1 MPDFDIYLS
10 YCVLV
15 LGLVSLVRLAIFMV
29 GADLYDI
36 RKTARVS
43 RAKTTFRPFVSV
55 IIPAH
60 NEEVCIIRTVESV
73 LANDYAR
80 KRIVVVDDGSTDTT
94 YSRLQRFK
102 KRNNLS
108 QLTIVRQKN
117 GGKATAIN
125 NAFKNH
131 TRGSGLVMVLD
142 ADSIL
147 DRFAISRMVKHFR
160 DKDVVAAAANV
171 KVIDSL
177 QLLTI
182 AQRLEYVVSHR
193 MKRALTV
200 FNMEYIIGGVGST
213 FRKSMVR
220 TCNYYDT
227 DTMTEDIDFTLKIIS
242 KKGNKKHRVIFASD
256 VIAHTEGVVSLKS
269 LIRQRFRWKYGRMQS
284 FIKNRRLFFSR
295 DAKYTRQLSWA
306 YLPFVVLSEVF
317 LLLEPL
323 FLGFVLY
330 TTFVYTGP
338 SGMLTVYCTV
348 AFFNLINILAD
359 DTESSDNKI
368 RLVAII
374 PFAYPLLLVMTF
386 VDFAALIK
394 SMAKLPDLLR
404 RKDQG
409 AHWQHVERVG
419 KSLPL

>member
-1 MPDFDIYLS
+1 MPGLDTYLS

-15 LGLVSLVRLAIFMV
+15 LGLVNLLRLAIFMV

-36 RKTARVS
+36 CKAGGN
-43 RAKTTFRPFVSV
+43 RAKAAFRPFVSV

-80 KRIVVVDDGSTDTT
+80 KRIIVVDDGSTDST
-94 YSRLQRFK
+94 YSKLRHFK
-102 KRNNLS
+102 KGHNLP

-131 TRGSGLVMVLD
+131 THGSSLVMVLD
-142 ADSIL
+142 ADSLL
-147 DRFAISRMVKHFR
+147 DKSAISRMVEHFR
-160 DKDVVAAAANV
+160 DKNVVAAAANV

-177 QLLTI
+177 QVLTL

-227 DTMTEDIDFTLKIIS
+227 DTITEDIDFTAQDHLAK
-242 KKGNKKHRVIFASD
+242 
-256 VIAHTEGVVSLKS
+256 
-269 LIRQRFRWKYGRMQS
+269 RQ
-284 FIKNRRLFFSR
+284 
-295 DAKYTRQLSWA
+295 
-306 YLPFVVLSEVF
+306 
-317 LLLEPL
+317 
-323 FLGFVLY
+323 
-330 TTFVYTGP
+330 
-338 SGMLTVYCTV
+338 
-348 AFFNLINILAD
+348 
-359 DTESSDNKI
+359 
-368 RLVAII
+368 
-374 PFAYPLLLVMTF
+374 
-386 VDFAALIK
+386 
-394 SMAKLPDLLR
+394 
-404 RKDQG
+404 
-409 AHWQHVERVG
+409 
-419 KSLPL
+419 